1 MSETLSKLSCH
12 NLSIS
17 FVVVSIPNVVT
28 LLYVVPGYRI
38 VSFTG
43 TPTDVPSLAHAM
55 TSLLSCF
62 NTFLFM
68 MENFAVLYIIY
79 LLLMSSEASV
89 NKLAFPC
96 IFIDYYFYFKVLW
109 VKGKLVLTRQR
120 LSMLRLNSR
129 TSTAT
134 PHDYLQ

>member
-1 MSETLSKLSCH
+1 
-12 NLSIS
+12 
-17 FVVVSIPNVVT
+17 
-28 LLYVVPGYRI
+28 
-38 VSFTG
+38 
-43 TPTDVPSLAHAM
+43 
-55 TSLLSCF
+55 
-62 NTFLFM
+62 M

-89 NKLAFPC
+89 NKLVFPC